1 MPNNHALTTKRARKK
16 SNGGSA
22 VAGFDIDQAFDAGL
36 RARKA
41 LAGIITFG
49 EAMLGQ
55 NAIDPAYEAIHAAR
69 LPLDQQKRLLVVY
82 CLFYH
87 LGSAAYLS
95 QLEGAE
101 FWRIVEV
108 AARNQTPPSATDSA
122 LPDGRWPRVPDRR
135 FFRGRKCVAAV
146 QELARKFPRPED
158 LIDWLIAPEPDT
170 DVLSAS
176 VVIKRAE
183 EFKLWGPWAAW
194 KMADLIETLGIAP
207 IVFPLELPVAARE
220 AGRGADRFGRRARAP
235 RIGGSFL
242 SDSGTA
248 AFRAELRSSRN

>member
-82 CLFYH
+82 CLLLS
-87 LGSAAYLS
+87 LGV
-95 QLEGAE
+95 GG
-101 FWRIVEV
+101 
-108 AARNQTPPSATDSA
+108 
-122 LPDGRWPRVPDRR
+122 LP
-135 FFRGRKCVAAV
+135 
-146 QELARKFPRPED
+146 
-158 LIDWLIAPEPDT
+158 
-170 DVLSAS
+170 
-176 VVIKRAE
+176 
-183 EFKLWGPWAAW
+183 
-194 KMADLIETLGIAP
+194 
-207 IVFPLELPVAARE
+207 
-220 AGRGADRFGRRARAP
+220 
-235 RIGGSFL
+235 
-242 SDSGTA
+242 
-248 AFRAELRSSRN
+248 